1 MAAPRLRWPEVA
13 PRAKYDIPPCP
24 RCAAGVSLAARWADP
39 RVAQYFSQ
47 TRCPRSRRAMRL
59 VGKHACGEAGACVP
73 ALLSVIAGAQDVS
86 DDNGGVGTGE
96 LA

>member
-1 MAAPRLRWPEVA
+1 
-13 PRAKYDIPPCP
+13 
-24 RCAAGVSLAARWADP
+24 
-39 RVAQYFSQ
+39 
-47 TRCPRSRRAMRL
+47 MRL

>member
-1 MAAPRLRWPEVA
+1 MAARLRWPEVA

-24 RCAAGVSLAARWADP
+24 RCAAGVSLAEARWADIDP

-47 TRCPRSRRAMRL
+47 TRRPRAMRL
-59 VGKHACGEAGACVP
+59 IGMHVCSEAGACVP